1 MTISTRTATQADM
14 HRVLELIEAHAAY
27 ERSGPVK
34 ATAERLGELMI
45 DGDAA
50 TCLVAVNAAHDGRV
64 VGYATVSKEFS
75 TWDAAH
81 YLHMD
86 TLFVEE
92 AARRRRIGQQL
103 FNAVVQLAAN
113 AGCQQVQWQT
123 PEWNVQAIR
132 FYERAGATS
141 TSKQRF
147 TLDLEQDQASPCAQ

>member
-1 MTISTRTATQADM
+1 MTICTRMATKADM
-14 HRVLELIEAHAAY
+14 SRVLELIEAHATY

-34 ATAERLGELMI
+34 ATAERLGQLMI
-45 DGDAA
+45 DGEAA
-50 TCLVAVNAAHDGRV
+50 TCLVAVNTAHDRRV

-92 AARRRRIGQQL
+92 AARGQRIGQQL
-103 FNAVVQLAAN
+103 FDAVVQLGVDK
-113 AGCQQVQWQT
+113 GCQQVQWQT
-123 PEWNVQAIR
+123 PDWNVQAIR

-147 TLDLEQDQASPCAQ
+147 TLDLE